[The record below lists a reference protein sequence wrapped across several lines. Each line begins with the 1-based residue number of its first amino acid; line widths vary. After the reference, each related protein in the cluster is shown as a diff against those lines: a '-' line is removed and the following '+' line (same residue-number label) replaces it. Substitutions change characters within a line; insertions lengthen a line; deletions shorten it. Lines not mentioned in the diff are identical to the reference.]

1 MTDLASL
8 QIRVQSLEAE
18 VADRRLKGLTKSGRQ
33 AERATDGLMSTMKR
47 FAGPAAVA
55 AAAVASLTKI
65 VNVTREFEVL
75 NAQLITATGSADNAA
90 VAFEAIQD
98 FATQTPYDL
107 QQVTE
112 GFTKLVNLGL
122 TPSEKALTSYG
133 DTASAMGKD
142 LNQLIEA
149 VADAATGEFER
160 LKEFGIKAKSQG
172 DQVSF
177 TFRGV
182 TTTVGKNAA
191 EIEQYLI
198 GLGENNFAGAMAE
211 RMNTLD
217 GAISNLGDE
226 WNKLWLNIS
235 QQGIGSVIEDS
246 IRLAIDG
253 LAELNAMISSGQ
265 LGAYL
270 DAIAN
275 KFSGFGDD
283 AAGVMSLITDLW
295 EQVPAE
301 WKELAVQAVDFI
313 IDAFVNLPENLRAT
327 VRLMAVE
334 LASLIDYGKAFGA
347 ALVEVIVAKF
357 EELVAKAGAYGT
369 AIGEAIN
376 PFSDGDFN
384 LEAEI
389 ARIEGEFEKSADA
402 AWDTARKQADRTAAI
417 RRASIGDILEERDAA
432 VEAFDA
438 QINKADELRAAYEKE
453 QAAKRE
459 AGGDRLA
466 GFGQGP
472 AAENG
477 PTDAERKAAEKAQ
490 KEAERKAAVQ
500 QKAFDDLVASL
511 RTEEEAIQESYDR
524 RLAIILAN
532 TEEGSIQQQE
542 LKQRLDEQFAD
553 EAIGDLN
560 QVDTYEE
567 QLAELETYYQN
578 RMDLILNNTALTE
591 QQRTELETKLT
602 KQRNDRLAQLESTRM
617 SAIFQSSSQLFDG
630 LAGIAKSFGGEQSKA
645 YKVMFAASKA
655 FAIADAVV
663 KIQQGIAAAAAT
675 PWPANIAAIASTVA
689 ATAGVL
695 STIQSTTMQLSGAY
709 DEGGNIPAGKVGIV
723 GEYGPELVNGPASV
737 TSRKKTEDLLGQGM
751 AGQTGSVTVNIIN
764 NADGTTASATETE
777 TADGKLVEVVIER
790 TKREIAREFREGGG
804 VVNRAAEN
812 AYGLRRG
819 VA

>member
-1 MTDLASL
+1 MDDLATL

-18 VADRRLKGLTKSGRQ
+18 VADRRLGNLARSGAR
-33 AERATDGLMSTMKR
+33 AERATDGLMGTMKR
-47 FAGPAAVA
+47 FAGPAAVLA
-55 AAAVASLTKI
+55 GAVASLVKVT
-65 VNVTREFEVL
+65 NVTREFDVL
-75 NAQLITATGSADNAA
+75 NAQLITATGSAESAG

-98 FATQTPYDL
+98 FATNTPYDL

-122 TPSEKALTSYG
+122 TPSERALTSYG

-177 TFRGV
+177 TFRGM

-198 GLGENNFAGAMAE
+198 GLGENNFAGAMAQ
-211 RMNTLD
+211 RMDTLD
-217 GAISNLGDE
+217 GALSNLNDE
-226 WNKLWLNIS
+226 WNKLWLNVS
-235 QQGIGSVIEDS
+235 QQGVGDVIEGAV
-246 IRLAIDG
+246 RLAIDG
-253 LAELNAMISSGQ
+253 LQELNDIISSGQ
-265 LGAYL
+265 LAGYIE
-270 DAIAN
+270 AIAN

-283 AAGVMSLITDLW
+283 AATTMSFVTDLW
-295 EQVPAE
+295 EQVPGE
-301 WKELAVQAVDFI
+301 WKDLAVQAVDFI
-313 IDAFVNLPENLRAT
+313 VDAFVNLPENLRAT
-327 VRLMAVE
+327 VQLMAVE

-347 ALVEVIVAKF
+347 ALVDVIVAKF
-357 EELVAKAGAYGT
+357 EELVAKSGAYGK
-369 AIGEAIN
+369 AIGEALN

-389 ARIEGEFEKSADA
+389 ARIESEFQASADA
-402 AWDTARKQADRTAAI
+402 AWNTARQQADRTAEI
-417 RRASIGDILEERDAA
+417 RRQSIQGILEERDTA
-432 VEAFDA
+432 VQSFED
-438 QINKADELRAAYEKE
+438 QINKADELRAAYEKQKE
-453 QAAKRE
+453 AKAAIE
-459 AGGDRLA
+459 GDRLA
-466 GFGQGP
+466 EFSQG
-472 AAENG
+472 AVDTGGGES
-477 PTDAERKAAEKAQ
+477 DAQRKAREAREK
-490 KEAERKAAVQ
+490 EFENLRKA
-500 QKAFDDLVASL
+500 L
-511 RTEEEAIQESYDR
+511 RTEEEAIQESYDN

-532 TEEGSIQQQE
+532 TEEGSRQQQE
-542 LKQRLDEQFAD
+542 LKQRLDEEFATQ
-553 EAIGDLN
+553 ALGDLN

-567 QLAELETYYQN
+567 QLTSLEEYYQS
-578 RMDLILNNTALTE
+578 RRELILNNTQLTE

-602 KQRNDRLAQLESTRM
+602 KQRNDRLAMLESARM
-617 SAIFQSSSQLFDG
+617 SSIFQSSSQLFDG

-709 DEGGNIPAGKVGIV
+709 DNGGMIPAGKKGIV
-723 GEYGPELVNGPASV
+723 GEYGPELVSGPAIV
-737 TSRKKTEDLLGQGM
+737 TSRKQTADMLGGINT
-751 AGQTGSVTVNIIN
+751 GQNTNVTVNIIN

>member
-55 AAAVASLTKI
+55 AAAVASLTKV

-122 TPSEKALTSYG
+122 TPSERALTSYG

-160 LKEFGIKAKSQG
+160 LKEFGIRAKSQG

-191 EIEQYLI
+191 EIEQYLME
-198 GLGENNFAGAMAE
+198 LGENNFAGAMTE

-235 QQGIGSVIEDS
+235 DQGVGSVIEDG

-253 LAELNAMISSGQ
+253 LAELNDMLSSGQ
-265 LGAYL
+265 LGAYIE
-270 DAIAN
+270 AIAN
-275 KFSGFGDD
+275 KFTGFGDD
-283 AAGVMSLITDLW
+283 AAGVMSFVTDLW
-295 EQVPAE
+295 EQVPDE
-301 WKELAVQAVDFI
+301 WKDLAVQAVDFI
-313 IDAFVNLPENLRAT
+313 VDAFRNLPENLRAT
-327 VRLMAVE
+327 VQLMAVE
-334 LASLIDYGKAFGA
+334 LASLVDYGKAFGA

-389 ARIEGEFEKSADA
+389 ARIEGEFQKSADA
-402 AWDTARKQADRTAAI
+402 AWDTARKQADRTAAV
-417 RRASIGDILEERDAA
+417 RRASITDILEERDAA
-432 VEAFDA
+432 VESFEA
-438 QINKADELRAAYEKE
+438 QINKADELRAAYEREK
-453 QAAKRE
+453 AARSE

-466 GFGQGP
+466 GFGQGST
-472 AAENG
+472 EGSGG
-477 PTDAERKAAEKAQ
+477 PTDA
-490 KEAERKAAVQ
+490 Q
-500 QKAFDDLVASL
+500 QKAFDNLVKSL
-511 RTEEEAIQESYDR
+511 RTEEEALQESYDR
-524 RLAIILAN
+524 RLDIILQN
-532 TEEGSIQQQE
+532 TEEGSVQQNE
-542 LKQRLDEQFAD
+542 LRKRLDEQFAE
-553 EAIGDLN
+553 EAIGALN
-560 QVDTYEE
+560 EPDSYEE
-567 QLAELETYYQN
+567 QLAAVEDFYTRRRE
-578 RMDLILNNTALTE
+578 LILNNSKLTE
-591 QQRTELETKLT
+591 EQRTELEMKLT
-602 KQRNDRLAQLESTRM
+602 AQRNQRLQKLEATRM
-617 SAIFQSSSQLFDG
+617 SSILQNSGQIFDSLAG
-630 LAGIAKSFGGEQSKA
+630 LAQNFAGEQSGI
-645 YKVMFAASKA
+645 YKTMFLASKA
-655 FAIADAVV
+655 FAIADSII

-675 PWPANIAAIASTVA
+675 PWPANIAAIASTIA
-689 ATAGVL
+689 ATSSVL
-695 STIQSTTMQLSGAY
+695 TTIQSTQMPS
-709 DEGGNIPAGKVGIV
+709 
-723 GEYGPELVNGPASV
+723 
-737 TSRKKTEDLLGQGM
+737 
-751 AGQTGSVTVNIIN
+751 
-764 NADGTTASATETE
+764 
-777 TADGKLVEVVIER
+777 
-790 TKREIAREFREGGG
+790 FEGGG
-804 VVNRAAEN
+804 YTGSGIRAGGVDGKGGFMALVHPNESIIDHEQKATGTYGGGSAVLNVTVENYGTSDIEVERLSETDIRIIARDVAEQTVRDKAPGVIAADVGN
-812 AYGLRRG
+812 PNGRVSQSLAKNTKTERRR
-819 VA
+819 